1 MAGKLPRAGAELDLD
16 TSAWDAAFKGA
27 MADAAKLDALSPS
40 VDVKVNVDDG
50 EIATSLL
57 TLTQLEDDASVKVN
71 VDDSEVTTSLLT
83 LDDLNEDASV
93 KINVDDSEVDQSIAL
108 LQQIRNLAIIDIVL
122 DIPQTAIDFV
132 NKLPGVMALLGGQQG
147 DNVLGAM
154 GVEIEGSADV
164 IGNLYVQFG
173 LAHEEGARLIGVL
186 SNMGVGD
193 QNIEA
198 AATSLLEAQ
207 TAIAGITGQAPGMEE
222 LLRIT
227 QDLQAQGITGSF
239 QEGADLLVAIQQSGN
254 AIGVDVT
261 GDLNEFLG
269 VMGTMGFTAEQ
280 VLGTINT
287 GLSSGVDN
295 VSRFAEGIISFN
307 ENASAGTDEFIAG
320 IEAIDAAV
328 GTDLTK
334 TFADFQSGEVT
345 GADFMAS
352 VLDGARTFAEQEGT
366 TEATGILTG
375 IFSSTT
381 ANIGAGALL
390 AIDPNA
396 DEFTVLEN
404 RASEAATTIKD
415 NLGSI
420 MDEFVRTVNQTAAD
434 LLSSDAI
441 DLDGKIEV
449 LKTQL
454 TTALETLG
462 EGGSLGEAIEIG
474 FGITGVDTA
483 LANVERVFGN
493 LIIAVLEIVA
503 AIQGVSGKDS
513 GGTRTQIADMGQS
526 QLEFDLQ
533 IANPEEFQSLIDT
546 AVSRGVDQ
554 ETLSETVRTALDTL
568 AAEGNFD
575 QVIGLVDQIIS
586 SEGITPENIQLF
598 KDKYI
603 TPLSDEMNAAI
614 TNGDFDLAK
623 KISDAQG
630 DPTAYTDA
638 LKGKFGFDAAAFDQ
652 MALDFAAGM
661 ETAIIAENPT
671 AEQWFEGFKPTP
683 EVTTAVTAF
692 AADIDTALTNANL
705 VTGLASQEMINAFS
719 AITDGV
725 TTADE
730 QIAMAITGN
739 TMTAS
744 FDAMSMSAEQNV
756 EATKLSFKGLLATVS
771 QVDVAMSAFFN
782 GIMAKVSAVNSAI
795 EGIGTVPTTG
805 GGGGNTT
812 NNTVVVNQTNNVQG
826 NAEGMQPGYQI
837 ARAIRGM
844 G

>member
-1 MAGKLPRAGAELDLD
+1 MPPLPKAGASIDLE
-16 TSAWDAAFKGA
+16 TSAWDAAFKGVLS
-27 MADAAKLDALSPS
+27 DAGKLDALSPS
-40 VDVKVNVDDG
+40 VDIKVNVDDG
-50 EIATSLL
+50 EIAT
-57 TLTQLEDDASVKVN
+57 TLTTLTDLGDDASVKIN
-71 VDDSEVTTSLLT
+71 VDDAEVTTANSLV
-83 LDDLNEDASV
+83 DDLNEDASV

-320 IEAIDAAV
+320 IEAIDKAV

-454 TTALETLG
+454 TTALTTLG

-474 FGITGVDTA
+474 FGIEGVDAA
-483 LANVERVFGN
+483 LANIGRVFGQFTIT
-493 LIIAVLEIVA
+493 LLEIVA
-503 AIQGVSGKDS
+503 AIQDPLNINDADA
-513 GGTRTQIADMGQS
+513 GTRGQIANMATAQLPFDLSVANPDEFDAILKQAAERGVALADMG
-526 QLEFDLQ
+526 
-533 IANPEEFQSLIDT
+533 
-546 AVSRGVDQ
+546 
-554 ETLSETVRTALDTL
+554 TALGTAMETSI
-568 AAEGNFD
+568 AA
-575 QVIGLVDQIIS
+575 
-586 SEGITPENIQLF
+586 
-598 KDKYI
+598 
-603 TPLSDEMNAAI
+603 
-614 TNGDFDLAK
+614 GDFDRAN
-623 KISDAQG
+623 
-630 DPTAYTDA
+630 
-638 LKGKFGFDAAAFDQ
+638 
-652 MALDFAAGM
+652 
-661 ETAIIAENPT
+661 AIIAEQLATAPNAESVQPFVDKWTALIDEAMAAQAPPAEDGWWTRLKAPSTLDDAKALNGPT
-671 AEQWFEGFKPTP
+671 GAGAKGTNWWETISVSP
-683 EVTTAVTAF
+683 ETIASL
-692 AADIDTALTNANL
+692 DTADDAVVTLDKDVDTAMTNAAL
-705 VTGLASQEMINAFS
+705 TTGLASQEMINAFS

-805 GGGGNTT
+805 GGGNNTT
-812 NNTVVVNQTNNVQG
+812 NNNVVVNQTNNVQG

-837 ARAIRGM
+837 ARVIRGM

>member
-1 MAGKLPRAGAELDLD
+1 MPPLPKAGAQLDLE
-16 TSAWDAAFKGA
+16 TSAWDAAFKGVLSD
-27 MADAAKLDALSPS
+27 ADRLDSLSPS
-40 VDVKVNVDDG
+40 VDVKINVDDG

-132 NKLPGVMALLGGQQG
+132 NKIPGVMALLGGQQG

-227 QDLQAQGITGSF
+227 QDLQAQGITDSF

-254 AIGVDVT
+254 AVGVDVT

-269 VMGTMGFTAEQ
+269 VMGTMGFTADQ

-307 ENASAGTDEFIAG
+307 ENASAGTEEFLA
-320 IEAIDAAV
+320 AIQDIDKAV

-345 GADFMAS
+345 GADFMSS

-366 TEATGILTG
+366 AEATGILTG

-390 AIDPNA
+390 AIDPDA

-404 RASEAATTIKD
+404 RASEAATNIKD
-415 NLGSI
+415 NLSD
-420 MDEFVRTVNQTAAD
+420 MVDEFVRTVNQTAAD
-434 LLSSDAI
+434 FLSSDAI

-474 FGITGVDTA
+474 FGITGVDAA
-483 LANVERVFGN
+483 LANIGRVFGQFTIT
-493 LIIAVLEIVA
+493 LLEIVA
-503 AIQGVSGKDS
+503 AIQDPLNINEADA
-513 GGTRTQIADMGQS
+513 GTRGQIKQLATQ
-526 QLEFDLQ
+526 QLAFDLSV
-533 IANPEEFQSLIDT
+533 ANPEEFDAIFTQ
-546 AVSRGVDQ
+546 AAQRGVELADMG
-554 ETLSETVRTALDTL
+554 TALTTALEASIAD
-568 AAEGNFD
+568 
-575 QVIGLVDQIIS
+575 
-586 SEGITPENIQLF
+586 
-598 KDKYI
+598 
-603 TPLSDEMNAAI
+603 
-614 TNGDFDLAK
+614 GDFDR
-623 KISDAQG
+623 
-630 DPTAYTDA
+630 TN
-638 LKGKFGFDAAAFDQ
+638 
-652 MALDFAAGM
+652 
-661 ETAIIAENPT
+661 AIL
-671 AEQWFEGFKPTP
+671 AEQLANAPDASTVQPLVDKYTALIDEAIAAQAPPAETEGWWTRLKAPSSLDDAKALSGP
-683 EVTTAVTAF
+683 EGAGAKGTNWWETINVSPETIESLNSASTAVTTLDT
-692 AADIDTALTNANL
+692 DIDTAMTNASL
-705 VTGLASQEMINAFS
+705 VTALASDEMIAALS
-719 AITDGV
+719 AMSDGV
-725 TTADE
+725 VTTDE
-730 QIAMAITGN
+730 EIAMAITGN
-739 TMTAS
+739 TMTTSFETMAS
-744 FDAMSMSAEQNV
+744 SAETNA
-756 EATKLSFKGLLATVS
+756 ETTKAAFKGILATVS
-771 QVDVAMSAFFN
+771 QVDAAMSAFFN
-782 GIMAKVSAVNSAI
+782 GIMAKVAAVNGAI
-795 EGIGTVPTTG
+795 EGIGTVPTG
-805 GGGGNTT
+805 GGGGTT
-812 NNTVVVNQTNNVQG
+812 NNTSVVVNQTNNVQG
-826 NAEGMQPGYQI
+826 NAQAAQAGYQLG
-837 ARAIRGM
+837 ATIRGM
-844 G
+844 A

>member
-1 MAGKLPRAGAELDLD
+1 MPPLPKAGASLELNTAD
-16 TSAWDAAFKGA
+16 WDSAFKNV
-27 MADAAKLDALSPS
+27 MADANKLDGLSPS

-57 TLTQLEDDASVKVN
+57 SLTQLEDDASVKVN
-71 VDDSEVTTSLLT
+71 VDDSEVSTSLLT
-83 LDDLNEDASV
+83 LDDLNEDADV
-93 KINVDDSEVDQSIAL
+93 KVNVDNSEVDQTKAL
-108 LQQIRNLAIIDIVL
+108 LEQIRNLAIIDIIL
-122 DIPQTAIDFV
+122 DIPQVAIDFV
-132 NKLPGVMALLGGQQG
+132 NKLPGVMALLEGQKG
-147 DNVLGAM
+147 DNVLSAM
-154 GVEIEGSADV
+154 GVEIAGSADIV
-164 IGNLYVQFG
+164 GDLYVQFG

-207 TAIAGITGQAPGMEE
+207 TAIAGITGNAPGMEE

-227 QDLQAQGITGSF
+227 QDLQAQGIADSY
-239 QEGADLLVAIQQSGN
+239 QEAADLLVAIQQSGN
-254 AIGVDVT
+254 AVGVDVT

-307 ENASAGTDEFIAG
+307 ENASAGTDEFLAG
-320 IEAIDAAV
+320 IEAIDTAV
-328 GTDLTK
+328 GTNLTQ

-366 TEATGILTG
+366 ADATSILTG

-404 RASEAATTIKD
+404 RASEAATNIKD
-415 NLGSI
+415 NLSD
-420 MDEFVRTVNQTAAD
+420 MVDEFVRTVNQTAAD
-434 LLSSDAI
+434 FLSSDAI

-462 EGGSLGEAIEIG
+462 EGGSLGEALEIG
-474 FGITGVDTA
+474 FGIEGVDTA
-483 LANVERVFGN
+483 LANIERVFGN
-493 LIIAVLEIVA
+493 LLIGLLQIVA
-503 AIQGVSGKDS
+503 LVQAVQGQDNE
-513 GGTRTQIADMGQS
+513 GTKAEISRLGAN
-526 QLEFDLQ
+526 QLAFDLKVS
-533 IANPEEFQSLIDT
+533 NPDEFGDLIDS
-546 AVSRGVDQ
+546 AISRGVTF
-554 ETLSETVRTALDTL
+554 EGVGAALRTAIEEEIASGDIEGASGLLDSFIARATENGASPEVISNFTSQFTEQIDAALAAQAPPADANAWWERLKPPAELDTAKAFSGPTGTGEKGSNWWETISVSPETIASL
-568 AAEGNFD
+568 DAADEAVVTLDAN
-575 QVIGLVDQIIS
+575 VD
-586 SEGITPENIQLF
+586 TAM
-598 KDKYI
+598 
-603 TPLSDEMNAAI
+603 TNAA
-614 TNGDFDLAK
+614 
-623 KISDAQG
+623 
-630 DPTAYTDA
+630 
-638 LKGKFGFDAAAFDQ
+638 
-652 MALDFAAGM
+652 
-661 ETAIIAENPT
+661 
-671 AEQWFEGFKPTP
+671 
-683 EVTTAVTAF
+683 
-692 AADIDTALTNANL
+692 LT
-705 VTGLASQEMINAFS
+705 TGLASQEMINAFS

-730 QIAMAITGN
+730 EIAMAITGN

-756 EATKLSFKGLLATVS
+756 EATKASFQGLLATVS

-782 GIMAKVSAVNSAI
+782 GIMAKVGAVNSAI
-795 EGIGTVPTTG
+795 EGIGTVPTG
-805 GGGGNTT
+805 GGGGTT
-812 NNTVVVNQTNNVQG
+812 NNTSITVNNNTSTQSQAQ
-826 NAEGMQPGYQI
+826 AEGLGYQF
-837 ARAIRGM
+837 AAQIRGM
-844 G
+844 A